1 MKIPPLDLPLT
12 GGEEPA
18 LGGRSRGNALPMKT
32 FTLNNTNYTIRLF
45 DESKD
50 SVEELTNLLH
60 RAYKRLADMGLNFI
74 ATFQSAE
81 YTRNYLKKGEC
92 YILEANS
99 KLTGTVFYYTT
110 MWDDAPEIYKQKES
124 VLIGKFAV
132 EPALQM
138 HGLGSKLMDFVESLA
153 IKRNKKRVVL
163 DTSEKALHLIDYYNN
178 RGYKYIHHWQWP
190 DVNYKSVILSKEL

>member
-1 MKIPPLDLPLT
+1 
-12 GGEEPA
+12 
-18 LGGRSRGNALPMKT
+18 MKT

-50 SVEELTNLLH
+50 SVEELTDLLH

-92 YILEANS
+92 YILEVNG
-99 KLTGTVFYYTT
+99 KLIGTVFYYTS
-110 MWDDAPEIYKQKES
+110 MWNDAPDIYQDPDS

-132 EPALQM
+132 EPELQKL
-138 HGLGSKLMDFVESLA
+138 GLGSKLMDFVESLA
-153 IKRNKKRVVL
+153 AKRNKKRVVL

-178 RGYKYIHHWQWP
+178 RRYKYIHHWQWP
-190 DVNYKSVILSKEL
+190 DVNYKSVILAKKLI